1 MGKKY
6 STFFGSCL
14 CENSKKD
21 ASFKCWNNPKVIG
34 ISGAPLKGIRFR
46 ATRVARVQIQQ
57 THGFSHVSESKCER
71 QICFHTCGQLMM
83 MMMMMMIIII
93 IIIIIIIVITI
104 IIIMIDD

>member
-6 STFFGSCL
+6 STLFGSFL
-14 CENSKKD
+14 YENSKKD
-21 ASFKCWNNPKVIG
+21 ASFKCWNNPKVSG
-34 ISGAPLKGIRFR
+34 ISGAPLEGIRFR

-71 QICFHTCGQLMM
+71 QMCFHTCGQLMM
-83 MMMMMMIIII
+83 MMIIII
-93 IIIIIIIVITI
+93 ISIIITI